1 MPNKL
6 QAMLP
11 CPQLS
16 AATET
21 RVQVTLAILWTLL
34 HTVLFFKYGV
44 RTTDDSREYLSYA
57 QSIADS
63 FYFANNYYMKYLGYP
78 LFLALLF
85 KLSIGLKGVIIVQ
98 TLLSGIAT
106 VFFYR
111 TTKLLAGNALAAALA
126 TFVLIIWYDLQ
137 LFHAF
142 IMTESLYI
150 SLLMYGFYLIVKAD
164 SVRRSLWALPVL
176 LYVALVR
183 PNGFIAVVAYM
194 AYIVAIVYQTT
205 PTVKAKRLLLLA
217 IVIIPTIAILV
228 VDQYLLQSAAVVET
242 YEKGEVIYLYK
253 GLLVHSDKPIIMPP
267 ADASPLTKLY
277 LFVRDN
283 TSYFFRMSAL
293 RFLLF
298 WGNVK
303 PFFSLFHN
311 TMIALIL
318 YPMYFFAA
326 KALLKN
332 YISLPVRVFGVL
344 LVLQQAFI
352 TTITSENETG
362 RFLMSVVFIVFA
374 FGATGISW
382 QLAKWKNQG
391 RGLVTPLPPTA
402 P

>member
-6 QAMLP
+6 QALLP
-11 CPQLS
+11 RVQLS
-16 AATET
+16 TTTES
-21 RVQVTLAILWTLL
+21 RIQVALALLWAVL

-44 RTTDDSREYLSYA
+44 RTTDDSREYLTYA
-57 QSIADS
+57 HSIAGE
-63 FYFANNYYMKYLGYP
+63 FHFANNYYIKYLGYP

-85 KLSIGLKGVIIVQ
+85 KLGLGLKGVIVVQ

-106 VFFYR
+106 IYFYR
-111 TTKLLAGNALAAALA
+111 TTKLLAGNALAPALA
-126 TFVLIIWYDLQ
+126 TFLLIIWYDLQ

-142 IMTESLYI
+142 LMTESLYI
-150 SLLMYGFYLIVKAD
+150 SLLMFGFYIVVKAG
-164 SVRRSLWALPVL
+164 SLRQSLWALPVL

-194 AYIVAIVYQTT
+194 AYVITVVYIGA
-205 PTVKAKRLLLLA
+205 PTRRARRLLVLA
-217 IVIIPTIAILV
+217 VITVPLAAILV
-228 VDQYLLQSAAVVET
+228 VDQYLLQSFTVVET

-267 ADASPLTKLY
+267 ANASPLTKLY
-277 LFVRDN
+277 VFVRDN

-303 PFFSLFHN
+303 PFFSFFHN
-311 TMIALIL
+311 ALIILLL
-318 YPMYFFAA
+318 YPMYFFGA
-326 KALLKN
+326 KALLRN
-332 YISLPVRVFGVL
+332 HTALPVRMFGVL

-362 RFLMSVVFIVFA
+362 RFLMSVVFVVFA
-374 FGATGISW
+374 FGAAGVSW
-382 QLAKWKNQG
+382 QLETWRSKPG
-391 RGLVTPLPPTA
+391 D
-402 P
+402 

>member
-6 QAMLP
+6 QALLP
-11 CPQLS
+11 HPQLS
-16 AATET
+16 AASEK
-21 RVQVTLAILWTLL
+21 RIQVAFIILWTVL
-34 HTVLFFKYGV
+34 HTLLFFKYGV
-44 RTTDDSREYLSYA
+44 RTTDDSWEYLKYA
-57 QSIADS
+57 QGIADE

-85 KLSIGLKGVIIVQ
+85 KLGLGLKGVIIVQ

-111 TTKLLAGNALAAALA
+111 TTKLLAGNSLAPALA
-126 TFVLIIWYDLQ
+126 TFILIIWYDLQ

-142 IMTESLYI
+142 IMTESLYV
-150 SLLMYGFYLIVKAD
+150 SLLMYAFYLIVKAGY
-164 SVRRSLWALPVL
+164 VRQSLWAVPVL

-183 PNGFIAVVAYM
+183 PNGFIAVVAYAGYLITLAYQM
-194 AYIVAIVYQTT
+194 A
-205 PTVKAKRLLLLA
+205 PSKKAQRLLIAAVVIVPLA
-217 IVIIPTIAILV
+217 AILV
-228 VDQYLLQSAAVVET
+228 VDQYLLQSFTVVET

-253 GLLVHSDKPIIMPP
+253 GLLVHSDKPIVMPP

-303 PFFSLFHN
+303 PFFSVFHN
-311 TMIALIL
+311 TMIALLL
-318 YPMYFFAA
+318 YPMYFFGA
-326 KALLKN
+326 KALLKE
-332 YISLPVRVFGVL
+332 YVPLAVRVFGVL
-344 LVLQQAFI
+344 LVVQQAFI

-362 RFLMSVVFIVFA
+362 RFLMSVVFVVFA

-382 QLAKWKNQG
+382 QIEKWKTRRNN
-391 RGLVTPLPPTA
+391 
-402 P
+402 

>member
-21 RVQVTLAILWTLL
+21 RIQIALALLWAAL

-44 RTTDDSREYLSYA
+44 RTTDDSWEYLTYA
-57 QSIADS
+57 QAVADD
-63 FYFANNYYMKYLGYP
+63 FHFANNYYIKYLGYP
-78 LFLALLF
+78 LFLASLF
-85 KLSIGLKGVIIVQ
+85 KLGFGLEGVIVVQ
-98 TLLSGIAT
+98 TLFSGIAT

-111 TTKLLAGNALAAALA
+111 TTKLLAGNALAPALA

-137 LFHAF
+137 LNHAF

-150 SLLMYGFYLIVKAD
+150 SLLMYGFYLVVRAG
-164 SVRRSLWALPVL
+164 SVRQSLWALPVL

-194 AYIVAIVYQTT
+194 AYIVTVAYINA
-205 PTVKAKRLLLLA
+205 PTVKARRLLLLS
-217 IVIIPTIAILV
+217 VTIIPTIAILV
-228 VDQYLLQSAAVVET
+228 VDQYLLQSFTIVET
-242 YEKGEVIYLYK
+242 YEKGEVIYMYK

-267 ADASPLTKLY
+267 ADVSPLTKLY

-303 PFFSLFHN
+303 PYFSMFHN
-311 TMIALIL
+311 MMIALIL

-326 KALLKN
+326 KALLKD
-332 YISLPVRVFGVL
+332 YISLPVRMFGVL

-352 TTITSENETG
+352 TTITSEYETG
-362 RFLMSVVFIVFA
+362 RYLMSVVFIVFA
-374 FGATGISW
+374 FGAIGISW
-382 QLAKWKNQG
+382 QLDKWRKQG
-391 RGLVTPLPPTA
+391 QGLVTPPPPA
-402 P
+402 AL

>member
-6 QAMLP
+6 QALLP
-11 CPQLS
+11 HPQLS

-21 RVQVTLAILWTLL
+21 RIQVALAVLWTVL
-34 HTVLFFKYGV
+34 HTALFWKYGV
-44 RTTDDSREYLSYA
+44 HTTDDSREYLTYA
-57 QSIADS
+57 QAIADE
-63 FYFANNYYMKYLGYP
+63 FYFANTYYAKYLGYP
-78 LFLALLF
+78 LFLAFLF
-85 KLSIGLKGVIIVQ
+85 KLGLGLKGVVIVQ

-106 VFFYR
+106 IFFYR
-111 TTKLLAGNALAAALA
+111 TTRLLAGNTLAPAFA
-126 TFVLIIWYDLQ
+126 TFILIIWYDLQ

-142 IMTESLYI
+142 IMTESLYM
-150 SLLMYGFYLIVKAD
+150 SLLMYGFYLVVKAS
-164 SVRRSLWALPVL
+164 SVRQSLWALPVL

-194 AYIVAIVYQTT
+194 AYVVTVGYMAA
-205 PTVKAKRLLLLA
+205 PTLKAKRMLLLA
-217 IVIIPTIAILV
+217 ITIIPTVAILV
-228 VDQYLLQSAAVVET
+228 VDHYLLQSFTVVET

-277 LFVRDN
+277 LFARDN

-298 WGNVK
+298 WGNMK
-303 PFFSLFHN
+303 PFFSVFHN

-318 YPMYFFAA
+318 YPMYFFGA
-326 KALLKN
+326 KALLKGH
-332 YISLPVRVFGVL
+332 ITLPVRVFGVL

-362 RFLMSVVFIVFA
+362 RFLMSVVFVVFA

-382 QLAKWKNQG
+382 QIEKWQNSL
-391 RGLVTPLPPTA
+391 RS
-402 P
+402 

>member
-1 MPNKL
+1 M
-6 QAMLP
+6 
-11 CPQLS
+11 
-16 AATET
+16 
-21 RVQVTLAILWTLL
+21 
-34 HTVLFFKYGV
+34 KYGV
-44 RTTDDSREYLSYA
+44 RTTDDSREYLAYA
-57 QSIADS
+57 HSIADD
-63 FYFANNYYMKYLGYP
+63 FYFANNYYIKYLGYP

-85 KLSIGLKGVIIVQ
+85 KLGVGLKSVIIVQ
-98 TLLSGIAT
+98 TLLSGVAT

-111 TTKLLAGNALAAALA
+111 TTKLLAGNALAPVLS

-142 IMTESLYI
+142 LMTESLYV
-150 SLLMYGFYLIVKAD
+150 SLLMYGFYLVVKSN
-164 SVRRSLWALPVL
+164 SVRQSLWALPVL

-194 AYIVAIVYQTT
+194 AYIVTVAYLTA
-205 PTVKAKRLLLLA
+205 PTVRAKRTLLLS
-217 IVIIPTIAILV
+217 ITIIPTLTILV
-228 VDQYLLQSAAVVET
+228 VDQYLLQSFTVVET

-253 GLLVHSDKPIIMPP
+253 GLLVHSAQPIIMPP

-283 TSYFFRMSAL
+283 SSYFFRMSGL

-303 PFFSLFHN
+303 PFFSVFHN
-311 TMIALIL
+311 TMIALL
-318 YPMYFFAA
+318 LWPMYIFGAI
-326 KALLKN
+326 ALSK
-332 YISLPVRVFGVL
+332 YPISLPVRVFGAL

-362 RFLMSVVFIVFA
+362 RFLMSVVFVVFA

-382 QLAKWKNQG
+382 QIDKWKKQG
-391 RGLVTPLPPTA
+391 EG
-402 P
+402 

>member
-11 CPQLS
+11 RTQLS

-21 RVQVTLAILWTLL
+21 SIKVALVALWTVL
-34 HTVLFFKYGV
+34 HVVLFWKYGV
-44 RTTDDSREYLSYA
+44 RTTDDSREYLTYA
-57 QSIADS
+57 YAIADE
-63 FYFANNYYMKYLGYP
+63 FHFANNYYIKYLGYP

-85 KLSIGLKGVIIVQ
+85 KLGLSSKGVIIVQ

-111 TTKLLAGNALAAALA
+111 TVKLLAGNAMAPALA

-142 IMTESLYI
+142 IMTESLYV
-150 SLLMYGFYLIVKAD
+150 SLLMYAFYLIVKAD
-164 SVRRSLWALPVL
+164 TVKQSFWAIPVL

-194 AYIVAIVYQTT
+194 AYLVTTVYLATRGRQ
-205 PTVKAKRLLLLA
+205 ARQLLLA
-217 IVIIPTIAILV
+217 AVVIVPLAAIIV
-228 VDQYLLQSAAVVET
+228 VDQYLLQSFTVVET

-267 ADASPLTKLY
+267 ADASPLMKLY

-303 PFFSLFHN
+303 PFFSVFHN
-311 TMIALIL
+311 TMIALLL
-318 YPMYFFAA
+318 YPMYFFGAI
-326 KALLKN
+326 ALLKN
-332 YISLPVRVFGVL
+332 RISLPVRIFGIL

-382 QLAKWKNQG
+382 QIEKWKARLG
-391 RGLVTPLPPTA
+391 T
-402 P
+402 

>member
-6 QAMLP
+6 QVMLP
-11 CPQLS
+11 RTQLS
-16 AATET
+16 AATEKSI
-21 RVQVTLAILWTLL
+21 QVALVALWTVL
-34 HTVLFFKYGV
+34 HAVLFWKYGV
-44 RTTDDSREYLSYA
+44 RTTDDSREYLTYA
-57 QSIADS
+57 HAIADE
-63 FYFANNYYMKYLGYP
+63 FHFANNYYIKYLGYP
-78 LFLALLF
+78 LFLALMF
-85 KLSIGLKGVIIVQ
+85 KLGLSLKGVIIVQ

-106 VFFYR
+106 IFFYR
-111 TTKLLAGNALAAALA
+111 TTKLLAGNTLAPALA

-150 SLLMYGFYLIVKAD
+150 SLLIFAFYLIVKAD
-164 SVRRSLWALPVL
+164 SVRQSLWAVPVL

-183 PNGFIAVVAYM
+183 PNGFIAVVAYA
-194 AYIVAIVYQTT
+194 AYLITIAYLAA
-205 PTVKAKRLLLLA
+205 PTKLARRLLLLGVV
-217 IVIIPTIAILV
+217 IVPLAAILV
-228 VDQYLLQSAAVVET
+228 VDQYLLQSFTVVET

-303 PFFSLFHN
+303 PFFSVFHN
-311 TMIALIL
+311 TMIALLL
-318 YPMYFFAA
+318 YPMYLFGAI
-326 KALLKN
+326 ALLKDR
-332 YISLPVRVFGVL
+332 IPLPVRVFGVL

-382 QLAKWKNQG
+382 QLEKWKT
-391 RGLVTPLPPTA
+391 RLES
-402 P
+402 